1 MSSSRYAEAVDYLQ
15 RRLWHELPILPVER
29 AMQSR
34 ILRILEHLGSP
45 HRAFPVVHVG
55 GSAGKG
61 STSTITASILRAAGL
76 RTGLY
81 TSPHL
86 QTFVERIGV
95 DGRLMPAPRFAEVV
109 LGLDPLVRQMHIDV
123 LDGNGH
129 GRPSLVEVA
138 FAAGMRHFAD
148 EACEAG
154 VIEVGL
160 GGRTDCTNVFDA
172 APVIAITNVDL
183 EHRERLG
190 WTRAAIATQKAG
202 IIRGPSTVVTATIA
216 RDALGVIEARCAAQ
230 GATLL
235 RFGRQIRARVSAAD
249 AAGSTF
255 DLATPYATLRGLKL
269 PLAGAHQVAN
279 AALAVTAA
287 QAFGAAT
294 GHDIA
299 AGAVRD
305 GLASV
310 RLGGRLEA
318 VQQSPLV
325 LLDAAH
331 NPGGARRLAETLR
344 AHWIRGRTRIHLVIG
359 VLADKDQA
367 AIVRALAPA
376 GAPVARRVTIT
387 QPPLAERAGDPE
399 RMVRAFSRSLGARNV
414 AYVEDYQEA
423 FDRALAPAGER
434 DIIVVTGSMFLVG
447 ALRER
452 WMPEREILRRRS
464 AILE

>member
-1 MSSSRYAEAVDYLQ
+1 MTTSRYAEAVDYLQ

-34 ILRILEHLGSP
+34 ILRLLEHLGSP

-61 STSTITASILRAAGL
+61 STSTITASLLRAAGM

-86 QTFVERIGV
+86 QTFVERISV
-95 DGRLMPAPRFAEVV
+95 DGRLMPPERFADTV
-109 LGLDPLVRQMHIDV
+109 LGLEPLIRQMHIDV
-123 LDGNGH
+123 LDSIGA

-148 EACEAG
+148 EACDAG

-160 GGRTDCTNVFDA
+160 GGRTDCTNVFGT

-202 IIRGPSTVVTATIA
+202 IIHGPSTVVTAATA
-216 RDALGVIEARCAAQ
+216 RDALAVIEGRCADH

-235 RFGRQIRARVSAAD
+235 RFGREIRARVTAASAD
-249 AAGSTF
+249 GSTF
-255 DLATPYATLRGLKL
+255 DIDTPYGGLRGLRI

-279 AALAVTAA
+279 ASLAVAAA
-287 QAFGAAT
+287 QAFGEAT
-294 GHDIA
+294 GRVVVAEAI
-299 AGAVRD
+299 RD
-305 GLASV
+305 GLAAV
-310 RLGGRLEA
+310 RISGRLEG
-318 VQQSPLV
+318 VQTSPLV
-325 LLDAAH
+325 LLDSAH
-331 NPGGARRLAETLR
+331 NPGGARQLAAALR
-344 AHWIRGRTRIHLVIG
+344 EHWLRRGTRIHLVVG
-359 VLADKDQA
+359 VLADKDQP
-367 AIVRALAPA
+367 AIVRALAP
-376 GAPVARRVTIT
+376 VASRVTIT
-387 QPPLAERAGDPE
+387 QPPLSERAGDPE
-399 RMVRAFSRSLGARNV
+399 RMVRAFSRALREHNIT
-414 AYVEDYQEA
+414 YVERYDEA
-423 FDRALAPAGER
+423 LEAALASARER

-464 AILE
+464 AVIGPK